1 MYNYL
6 VYKEKVMLLD
16 LIEKRQ
22 SVRKYSTKDIPNEVL
37 KKILKAGYLAP
48 SWMDSQP
55 WKFILVKNQETKK
68 LLSELASHQPHVAS
82 ANAVI
87 VCVADKDGW
96 DKKEFGE
103 VLKEKGIP
111 EASLDEIFSTPMF
124 YPPLL
129 GENIK
134 LLRTVEQVSYATAYM
149 MLAAKDLGVD
159 SCIIGAISNE
169 ATVIR
174 EEIIKKVN
182 NTLNLNDN
190 QVIITMITLGYP
202 EAEEPVHKYRKDF
215 DKICNLEKLGQKIDF

>member
-1 MYNYL
+1 
-6 VYKEKVMLLD
+6 MLLD

-22 SVRKYSTKDIPNEVL
+22 SVRKYSAKDIPNDVL
-37 KKILKAGYLAP
+37 KTILKAGYLAP
-48 SWMDSQP
+48 SWMNSQP
-55 WKFILVKNQETKK
+55 WKFILVKNPETKK

-87 VCVADKDGW
+87 VCVADKEGW
-96 DKKEFGE
+96 NKETFGE

-129 GENIK
+129 GENIT
-134 LLRTVEQVSYATAYM
+134 LLRTVEQVSYATSYM
-149 MLAAKDLGVD
+149 MLTAKELGVD

-174 EEIIKKVN
+174 EDIIKKVN
-182 NTLNLNDN
+182 ETLNLNNN
-190 QVIITMITLGYP
+190 QVIITMITLGYA
-202 EAEEPVHKYRKDF
+202 EIEEPVHKLRKDF
-215 DKICNLEKLGQKIDF
+215 DKICSLEKAGQKINF